1 MENIISIKNLSVGFK
16 SQGVKKDVVHSVS
29 FNIPKGK
36 TVALVGES
44 GSGKTV
50 TALSILRLLP
60 YPSAYHKSG
69 IINYYEKNL
78 LNISNKEIQKLRG
91 RKITTIF
98 QEPMSSLN
106 PLHTIKKQID
116 EILMIHSNLSK
127 KEATDKTKKLLIN
140 VGLEKIAKRLKSY
153 PYELS
158 GGERQRVMIAMSI
171 ANNPDLLIADEPTT
185 ALDVTVQ
192 LQIIDLLKKLQKEM
206 NMAILF
212 ISHDLAVVKN
222 LADYICI
229 MQEGKIIEQGD
240 KKKIFNNPQKK
251 YTKELIGIKNLEKK
265 NSLINKKII
274 LKVENLRVWYPIK
287 RGILRRTV
295 NYVKAVNSINLSI
308 LQNQTLGIVGESGSG
323 KTSIILALLKLIA
336 FNGKI
341 IFNNQDITFMKDAKF
356 KNIRRDMQIIFQ
368 DPFSSLSPRMTIE
381 EIIREGLDVHENKL
395 TNEEKK
401 MKIKKITAEVGLDFE
416 DIYNRFP
423 HEFSGGQRQRIAIAR
438 ALILKPKLLI
448 LDEPTSAL
456 DVTIQK
462 QILILLNELQT
473 KYQLSYIFIS
483 HDMKVIKQI
492 ADYLLILKDG
502 NLVEEGNCLDLF
514 KNPQNIYTKK
524 LFKSV
529 L

>member
-1 MENIISIKNLSVGFK
+1 MKNIISIEDLSVGFK
-16 SQGVKKDVVHSVS
+16 SQGVRKDVLHSVS
-29 FNIPKGK
+29 FNIPEGK

-50 TALSILRLLP
+50 TALSILKLLP

-69 IINYYEKNL
+69 NIIYNRKNL
-78 LNISNKEIQKLRG
+78 LSISNKEIEKIRG
-91 RKITTIF
+91 KNITTIF

-106 PLHTIKKQID
+106 PLHTIEKQIN
-116 EILMIHSNLSK
+116 EILMVHSNLSY
-127 KEATDKTKKLLIN
+127 KEATLKTINLLID
-140 VGLEKIAKRLKSY
+140 VGLNRISKRLKSY
-153 PYELS
+153 SYELS

-192 LQIIDLLKKLQKEM
+192 LQIINLLKNLQKKM

-229 MQEGKIIEQGD
+229 MQDGKIIEQNT
-240 KKKIFNNPQKK
+240 KKNIFDNPQNE
-251 YTKELIGIKNLEKK
+251 YTKQLIGIKNLEKR
-265 NSLINKKII
+265 NNLFNEEII
-274 LKVENLRVWYPIK
+274 LKVENLKVWYPIK
-287 RGILRRTV
+287 KGILRKTIS
-295 NYVKAVNSINLSI
+295 YVKAVNSINLNVWK
-308 LQNQTLGIVGESGSG
+308 NQTLGIVGESGSG
-323 KTSIILALLKLIA
+323 KTSIILALLKLIS
-336 FNGKI
+336 FDGKI
-341 IFNNQDITFMKDAKF
+341 IFDEQDITSIKNTKF
-356 KNIRRDMQIIFQ
+356 KNIRRNIQIIFQ

-381 EIIREGLDVHENKL
+381 EIIREGLDVHERRL
-395 TNEEKK
+395 PEEEK
-401 MKIKKITAEVGLDFE
+401 MQRIKKITSEVGLDF
-416 DIYNRFP
+416 DDVYNRFP

-462 QILILLNELQT
+462 QILILLNKLQV

-492 ADYLLILKDG
+492 ADYLIILKDG
-502 NLVEEGNCLDLF
+502 VIVEEGDCL
-514 KNPQNIYTKK
+514 N
-524 LFKSV
+524 LFKSPKHTYTQK
-529 L
+529 LLQSAL